1 MTSMIHLEREWLF
14 PPSLPIPV
22 AFQEGISSPD
32 ILKQIL
38 MRRGFNDL
46 TAAQA
51 FLDFKRYLPASPF
64 DLPDMEKGIDRI
76 EQAIRSHSQIGVW
89 GDFDVDG
96 QTSTAILVSALRQ
109 AGARVSFHIPVRGK
123 ESHGIGIPALQD
135 FLASGVEVLL
145 TCDTGITAHDS
156 IAYAQSHGINVVVT
170 DHHLLGETLPQA
182 YALIN
187 PRRLPPE
194 HGLSSLPGAGVALK
208 FVEALAANY
217 GLSPSALH
225 DLTALGIIADLAEL
239 RLDTR
244 YLCQS
249 GLALMRQHPRPSLLA
264 LLEAA
269 EVNPNTLS
277 EEQVSFALAPR
288 LNAVGRLSDA
298 NPVIRFLLS
307 ERQEEIAVMV
317 NQIEGLNAKRKIL
330 TDQVFKGALSLIEQ
344 NPSTLDHAVLI
355 LHHPEWPAGVV
366 GIVASRLVEIFHR
379 PVILF
384 AGPTDQSL
392 RGSARSIEQVDIT
405 SALRENSACLLS
417 FGGHPMAAGMSI
429 NAENLTALQRGL
441 DQFLSGQSGN
451 HLTAPPLIIDQNL
464 PLHQMTP
471 DFVRSLESL
480 APFGPG
486 NPPLVFCAENLKVIS
501 SRAVGKL
508 GEHLLLDVEDVDG
521 NESRIMWWNGNGM
534 VLPETRFDL
543 AYTPRSTSYRGEE
556 QITFEWVDFQQSPEP
571 KTIEIE
577 AASPK
582 FTHHDYRGADS
593 PENLLREIQAK
604 SAVQVWQEGSGNVP
618 IKGADRFHL
627 QPGKSLVVWSTP
639 PNLQVLWTVLDR
651 VHPVEI
657 FWFFNTP
664 AEHQPRVFLQTITNE
679 VRNAL
684 RLEMP
689 VIRPAELVVKTAT
702 TPALVDLALRWIASK
717 GKIQLL
723 NSGDEE
729 MEIRS
734 KGIPNPI
741 EAAQLEEG
749 MRLSFAEIV
758 SFERYLQRV
767 DLDKLTSK
775 PG

>member
-1 MTSMIHLEREWLF
+1 MTSKIHLEREWLF
-14 PPSLPIPV
+14 PPFLPIPA

-38 MRRGFNDL
+38 VRRGFNDL

-76 EQAIRSHSQIGVW
+76 EQAIHSHSRIGVW

-109 AGARVSFHIPVRGK
+109 AGGRVSFHIPVRGK

-145 TCDTGITAHDS
+145 TCDTGITAYDS
-156 IAYAQSHGINVVVT
+156 IAYAQSCGIDVVVT

-187 PRRLPPE
+187 PRRLPTE

-208 FVEALAANY
+208 FVEALAANHR
-217 GLSPSALH
+217 LSPSALH

-269 EVNPNTLS
+269 EVSPNTLS
-277 EEQVSFALAPR
+277 EEQVSFTLAPR

-298 NPVIRFLLS
+298 NPVISFLLS

-355 LHHPEWPAGVV
+355 LHHPEWHAGVV

-384 AGPTDQSL
+384 AGPPDESL
-392 RGSARSIEQVDIT
+392 RGSARSFEPVDIT

-429 NAENLTALQRGL
+429 EAENLTALQRGL
-441 DQFLSGQSGN
+441 DKSIAEQSGRN
-451 HLTAPPLIIDQNL
+451 QTAPPLIIDQNL
-464 PLHQMTP
+464 PLHQVTP
-471 DFVRSLESL
+471 DFVCSLESL

-486 NPPLVFCAENLKVIS
+486 NPPLVFCAQNLKMIN

-508 GEHLLLDVEDVDG
+508 GEHLLLDLEDADG

-534 VLPETRFDL
+534 VVPETRFDL
-543 AYTPRSTSYRGEE
+543 AYTPRSTNYRGEE
-556 QITFEWVDFQQSPEP
+556 QVTFEWVDFQRSPEP

-582 FTHHDYRGADS
+582 VTHHDYRGIELA
-593 PENLLREIQAK
+593 ENILKEIQAK
-604 SAVQVWQEGSGNVP
+604 SDIQVWQEGSGNVP
-618 IKGADRFHL
+618 NKGADRYHL
-627 QPGKSLVVWSTP
+627 QPGNSLVVWSTP
-639 PNLQVLWTVLDR
+639 PNLQVLWTILDR

-657 FWFFNTP
+657 FWFLITP
-664 AEHQPRVFLQTITNE
+664 AEHQPRVFLQTIANE

-684 RLEMP
+684 RSEMP

-702 TPALVDLALRWIASK
+702 TPALVGLALRWIASK

-723 NSGDEE
+723 NRGEEE

-734 KGIPNPI
+734 KSIPNPV

-767 DLDKLTSK
+767 ELDKLTSK